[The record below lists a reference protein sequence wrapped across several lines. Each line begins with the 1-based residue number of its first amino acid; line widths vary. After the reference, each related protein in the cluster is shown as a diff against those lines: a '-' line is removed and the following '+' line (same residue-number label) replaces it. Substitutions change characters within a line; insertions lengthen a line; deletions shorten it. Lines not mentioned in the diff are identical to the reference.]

1 MSKIKVNNLETHTG
15 DDITV
20 HDNMH
25 VLSSNLSADG
35 NVHVGGNLNVVGT
48 ATISGGTVQL
58 GDAANDNIIFGA
70 EIQSHILPDSTD
82 TYNLGASDSR
92 WNEAHVKTL
101 DTHNQTIDNNLTVG
115 NDTDIAGDIDI
126 TGTAVVS
133 GTGTIHGAV
142 DLKSTLAVGGSASI
156 TGNTDIGGNATVTG
170 NADVTGTLSVTS
182 SAHVT
187 GNIKTS
193 SNLTVGDIGLTSG
206 TATIGDSLTVGG
218 SADVQSS
225 LNVDGIS
232 TLRKGAIITPM
243 DSGYPG
249 YSIYSPTGNAS
260 LSSVEGKDADFTS
273 LDVIDNTVNTV
284 DGPVGAKSTFGNKSA
299 SVTVAG
305 ANYTGSLSYAN
316 SSINGEYN
324 FRSSNPELEQWYLGS
339 GSYSATASY
348 IQRATIISSAV
359 PSLSSGEKR
368 FIIVYQDASTG
379 GGIFAY
385 YTTQDVSSP
394 GQVTQW
400 YDWFSAVPAA
410 TGSDGFD
417 TSGLT
422 TVGSAPTEIDGDGN
436 ISSTKKVTAGTLEVT
451 GNGTVDGTLVV
462 DGHASF
468 NDSASV
474 NQAFT
479 VNCSSTD
486 VTPSV
491 GNSTSFD
498 EGISVQSTFGWLLDG
513 PITRIYDG
521 NVHTK
526 NIHAGAS
533 NRATRQNFPA
543 GQYTFV
549 NEEKSWLKGEVKIDG
564 VTTGTTIKGA
574 TISATNMLADTITIK
589 NESLV
594 FDSGSKLTSDSN
606 TNMIVNNG
614 TGGSLIQPCLSTAT
628 LTADLFNGSSTQW
641 LSSDG
646 VSGYAIIR
654 DFVAQDGAVL
664 RSTNNA
670 APVLLAAAPVITYDA
685 QQTVSIDPLT
695 SSVDEGLTATATI
708 TRSATAGVVD
718 VYYYTSD
725 GTATGGSDYTTAA
738 STLTTFAAGVSS
750 ISVSVPTN
758 TDGIFTEA
766 DSETFNIHISGAS
779 KSSGPVT
786 MVQPVVNASASA
798 HVVTINDLDLY
809 PDQSVQFT
817 LSSQNIAEPAS
828 GSSVGSVEV
837 TRTGD
842 NPGYGTVYVNYVVTA
857 SGGTAGVYDF
867 SPAAG
872 TVTFSSTVTAQ
883 TINFTV
889 SSDDVSDDGETF
901 EVLLQSPPTT
911 ITEHVTANVGSTY
924 STHVVTITGG

>member
-1 MSKIKVNNLETHTG
+1 MSKIKVNNLDTHTG

-20 HDNMH
+20 HKNLKL
-25 VLSSNLSADG
+25 LSSSLTADG

-58 GDAANDNIIFGA
+58 GDAPTDNVIFGA
-70 EIQSHILPDSTD
+70 DVQSNVLPDATD
-82 TYNLGASDSR
+82 YYNLGSAGQR
-92 WNEAHVKTL
+92 WNEGHVKTIK
-101 DTHNQTIDNNLTVG
+101 THSLETSSNANIDG
-115 NDTDIAGDIDI
+115 NIDVA
-126 TGTAVVS
+126 GTAVVS
-133 GTGTIHGAV
+133 GAGTIHGAA

-156 TGNTDIGGNATVTG
+156 AGNTDIGGNATVTG

-193 SNLTVGDIGLTSG
+193 SNLTVGDISLTSG
-206 TATIGDSLTVGG
+206 NATIGNGLTVGG
-218 SADVQSS
+218 SADVQTN
-225 LNVDGIS
+225 LNVDGTS
-232 TLRKGAIITPM
+232 TLRKGAIMTPM

-273 LDVIDNTVNTV
+273 LDVIDNTVSTV

-324 FRSSNPELEQWYLGS
+324 FRSSNPELEQWYLGD

-348 IQRATIISSAV
+348 IQRSTAISTAA

-462 DGHASF
+462 DGHASL
-468 NDSASV
+468 NDSAHV
-474 NQAFT
+474 NQALF
-479 VNCSSTD
+479 VNCSSAD

-491 GNSTSFD
+491 GNSSSFD
-498 EGISVQSTFGWLLDG
+498 EGIEVRSTTSLFTDG
-513 PITRIYDG
+513 PVTKIYDG

-526 NIHAGAS
+526 NMHAGAS
-533 NRATRQNFPA
+533 DRATRQNFPA

-549 NEEKSWLKGEVKIDG
+549 NEETSWLKGDVKVDG

-594 FDSGSKLTSDSN
+594 FDSGAKLTSDSN
-606 TNMIVNNG
+606 VNTIVNNG
-614 TGGSLIQPCLSTAT
+614 TGGSLIQPALSTQT
-628 LTADLFNGSSTQW
+628 LSSDLFAGSSTQW

-646 VSGYAIIR
+646 SNNYAMII
-654 DFVAQDGAVL
+654 DIVAADGAVL
-664 RSTNNA
+664 RSTNFGPVQTLREA
-670 APVLLAAAPVITYDA
+670 ATITYDA
-685 QQTVSIDPLT
+685 QQLVSVV
-695 SSVDEGLTATATI
+695 SGVSVDEGLSQNITL
-708 TRSATAGVVD
+708 TRSATAGSVS
-718 VYYYTSD
+718 VYYYTADSTASA
-725 GTATGGSDYTTAA
+725 GTDYTAITPA
-738 STLTTFAAGVSS
+738 LTTFSSGVSS
-750 ISVSVPTN
+750 ITVPVNTL
-758 TDGIFTEA
+758 TDGNFVEA
-766 DSETFNIHISGAS
+766 DTETFNVHISGAS
-779 KSSGPVT
+779 KVTGPIT
-786 MVQPVVNASASA
+786 MVNPTVNTTASSCI
-798 HVVTINDLDLY
+798 VTVNDLDLY
-809 PDQSVQFT
+809 PNQTVQFAAT
-817 LSSQNIAEPAS
+817 GQTVAEPAT
-828 GSSVGSVEV
+828 GSYTGSIEV
-837 TRTGD
+837 TRIGD
-842 NPGYGTVYVNYVVTA
+842 NPGYGTVYTNYVVTTTGTDTA
-857 SGGTAGVYDF
+857 SIYDF

-872 TVTFSSTVTAQ
+872 TLTFTDTVTSQ
-883 TINFTV
+883 TVSFTV
-889 SSDDVSDDGETF
+889 SSDAVAEAAD
-901 EVLLQSPPTT
+901 EVFRIMLQAPPTT
-911 ITEHVTANVGSTY
+911 ITEHVTANLGAIT
-924 STHVVTITGG
+924 THYVTITGG

>member
-1 MSKIKVNNLETHTG
+1 MSKIKVNNLDTHTG

-20 HDNMH
+20 HKNLKL
-25 VLSSNLSADG
+25 LSSSLTADG

-58 GDAANDNIIFGA
+58 GDAPTDNVIFGA
-70 EIQSHILPDSTD
+70 DVQSNVLPDATD
-82 TYNLGASDSR
+82 YYNLGSAGQR
-92 WNEAHVKTL
+92 WNEGHVKTIK
-101 DTHNQTIDNNLTVG
+101 THSLETSSN
-115 NDTDIAGDIDI
+115 ADIDGNI
-126 TGTAVVS
+126 DVAGTAVVS
-133 GTGTIHGAV
+133 GAGTIHGAA
-142 DLKSTLAVGGSASI
+142 DLKSTLAVGSSASI

-193 SNLTVGDIGLTSG
+193 SNLTVGDISLTSG
-206 TATIGDSLTVGG
+206 NATIGNGLTVGG
-218 SADVQSS
+218 SADVQAS

-324 FRSSNPELEQWYLGS
+324 FRSSNPELEQWYLGD

-348 IQRATIISSAV
+348 IQRSTAISSAV

-368 FIIVYQDASTG
+368 FVIVYQDTTTG

-417 TSGLT
+417 ASGLT

-462 DGHASF
+462 DGHASL
-468 NDSASV
+468 NDSAHV
-474 NQAFT
+474 NQALF
-479 VNCSSTD
+479 VNCSSAD

-491 GNSTSFD
+491 GNSSSFD
-498 EGISVQSTFGWLLDG
+498 EGIEVRSTTSLFTDG
-513 PITRIYDG
+513 PVTRIYDG

-543 GQYTFV
+543 GQYTLV
-549 NEEKSWLKGEVKIDG
+549 NEENSWLKGHLDIGG
-564 VTTGTTIKGA
+564 VATGPTIKASLLSG
-574 TISATNMLADTITIK
+574 SDVRADTITIK
-589 NESLV
+589 NESLI
-594 FDSGSKLTSDSN
+594 FESGSKLTSDSN
-606 TNMIVNNG
+606 VNAIVNNG
-614 TGGSLIQPCLSTAT
+614 TGGSLIQPALSTQT
-628 LTADLFNGSSTQW
+628 LSSDLFAGSSTQW

-646 VSGYAIIR
+646 AGAYAMII
-654 DFVAQDGAVL
+654 DIVAADGAVL
-664 RSTNNA
+664 RSTNFG
-670 APVLLAAAPVITYDA
+670 PVEVLREPATITYDA
-685 QQTVSIDPLT
+685 QQIVSVAT
-695 SSVDEGLTATATI
+695 SFTVDEGLTQLISI
-708 TRSATAGVVD
+708 TRDSTVGEVD
-718 VYYYTSD
+718 VYYYTEDITASA
-725 GTATGGSDYTTAA
+725 GTDYTGVTPTVA
-738 STLTTFAAGVSS
+738 TFGSGVSS
-750 ISVSVPTN
+750 IQVPVITL
-758 TDGIFTEA
+758 TDGNFVEA
-766 DSETFNIHISGAS
+766 NTETFSVHISGAS
-779 KSSGPVT
+779 KASGPVT
-786 MVQPVVNASASA
+786 MVQPTVNAAASSCT
-798 HVVTINDLDLY
+798 VTINDLDLY
-809 PDQSVQFT
+809 PNQTVQFT
-817 LSSQNIAEPAS
+817 STGQTVGEPAT
-828 GSSVGSVEV
+828 GSYTGSIEV

-842 NPGYGTVYVNYVVTA
+842 NAGYGTVYTNYVVTTTGTDTA
-857 SGGTAGVYDF
+857 SIYDF

-872 TVTFSSTVTAQ
+872 TLTFTDTVTSQ
-883 TINFTV
+883 TVSFTV
-889 SSDDVSDDGETF
+889 SSDAVAEAD
-901 EVLLQSPPTT
+901 EVFRIMLQAPPTT
-911 ITEHVTANVGSTY
+911 ITEHVTANLGAI
-924 STHVVTITGG
+924 STHYVTITGG